1 MARRQ
6 EPFTLFD
13 YPQQDNLD
21 LKSCLLYKQLRTWAK
36 AYYQGMDPRDAC
48 YVASMNKL
56 YRIWLEDILRAQD
69 AERNAPA
76 IQYATDKAIEEA
88 YETLYDLKDEQCMGE
103 YLVMARETFNTL
115 NRAACTL
122 ALTSPAKAR
131 CTASRLWLKGPGMQE
146 TVTTS
151 GDLDLPRRRRAPGL
165 RSPLWQSMTAK
176 DLMAK
181 DSKQTVDQPSK
192 LTSSR
197 TCVGVKAMEQP
208 CVESMAT
215 CTSTQSLLKIV
226 LTPPDSPLRS
236 TSPTRSPVQFQSIIT
251 TPPSP
256 PRTPNSLVSKSNG
269 KGTDPPEDI
278 PAIEIVTSY
287 EHAAMGMAHDA
298 IQRIPRATGKM
309 NGESEFHSLQ
319 APGAARKHNTRRSS
333 F

>member
-13 YPQQDNLD
+13 YPQQDNPD

-48 YVASMNKL
+48 YVASMNQL
-56 YRIWLEDILRAQD
+56 YRDWVEDILRAQD

-76 IQYATDKAIEEA
+76 IQYATDKAMEEA
-88 YETLYDLKDEQCMGE
+88 DETLYDLKDEQSIGE
-103 YLVMARETFNTL
+103 YLVMAREKFNTL

-131 CTASRLWLKGPGMQE
+131 CTASRLWLKGPGLQE

-151 GDLDLPRRRRAPGL
+151 GDLDLPRRRRVPAL
-165 RSPLWQSMTAK
+165 RSPLSQSTTTE
-176 DLMAK
+176 DLEIE
-181 DSKQTVDQPSK
+181 DSKRLVEQQGKIASPALDVAFKAVD
-192 LTSSR
+192 TSYLAEKT
-197 TCVGVKAMEQP
+197 TCMPIPPVP
-208 CVESMAT
+208 
-215 CTSTQSLLKIV
+215 KIF

-236 TSPTRSPVQFQSIIT
+236 TSPTHSPVLYQSIPV

-256 PRTPNSLVSKSNG
+256 PSTPGPPALESD
-269 KGTDPPEDI
+269 GTGARPPENI
-278 PAIEIVTSY
+278 PGIKVTTSY
-287 EHAAMGMAHDA
+287 EHPAMGMANDTTYIVPRIADA
-298 IQRIPRATGKM
+298 LKGGPDSYKLTPPAITR
-309 NGESEFHSLQ
+309 S
-319 APGAARKHNTRRSS
+319 HNIRRSS